1 MKKPSTNTFCY
12 IAEQTSFANDY
23 PKGEFGYKLFD
34 KGNRLYVVFEGILQ
48 SFGVLNRNG
57 RYYQADNVME
67 CIKTDPYI
75 TSMLAQNS
83 WMGELEH
90 PSATYSNQELRTER
104 LLQVLPGNTSHF
116 IRRPRLN
123 GNLLEATIQTD
134 SGTDAGRNMAIKI
147 VDGKVIPGFSAR
159 LLGDLR
165 QINGRPTVFIKKL
178 ITYDYVL
185 FPSHKEALGKVNTPY
200 AESVKITED
209 SINTKIIFFEDLAKN
224 LTESSKEASILYESF
239 GLKEDDIIGVTETGN
254 SVVLKENKNIYVVP
268 ISDKII
274 QTKTRSAISDWLNS

>member
-1 MKKPSTNTFCY
+1 MKKPSVNNFCY
-12 IAEQTSFANDY
+12 IAEQTSFSDDY
-23 PKGEFGYKLFD
+23 PNGQFGYKLFD
-34 KGNRLYVVFEGILQ
+34 KGNRMYVVFEGILQ

-57 RYYQADNVME
+57 RYYQADNVMN

-90 PSATYSNQELRTER
+90 PSATYSNQELKTER
-104 LLQVLPGNTSHF
+104 LLQVLPNNTSHF

-134 SGTDAGRNMAIKI
+134 SGTEAGRNMAIKI

-165 QINGRPTVFIKKL
+165 QVNGRPTVFIKKL

-185 FPSHKEALGKVNTPY
+185 FPSHKEALGKVNSPY
-200 AESVKITED
+200 AESVKVTE
-209 SINTKIIFFEDLAKN
+209 SAINGKIIFFEELAKN
-224 LTESSKEASILYESF
+224 LMHKSEGAQVLYESF
-239 GLKEDDIIGVTETGN
+239 GLNEDDVVGVTETGN
-254 SVVLKENKNIYVVP
+254 SVVLKEKKNIYVCPV
-268 ISDKII
+268 SDKTV